1 MNIMLNDAPFDF
13 SGETLKDLLDSL
25 GKETKGIA
33 VAIDQQVVP
42 KSLWSNTEL
51 NEKSQ
56 VFIFESIAGG

>member
-1 MNIMLNDAPFDF
+1 MNIMLNDAAFDF

-51 NEKSQ
+51 NEQSQ

>member
-51 NEKSQ
+51 NEQSQ

>member
-1 MNIMLNDAPFDF
+1 MLNDAPFDF
-13 SGETLKDLLDSL
+13 FGETLKDLLDSL

-51 NEKSQ
+51 NEQSQ